1 MLWIGDRTR
10 FDNSAHVEFL
20 KGVKQPHRREMRA
33 SLEPDMLLRLLD
45 S

>member
-20 KGVKQPHRREMRA
+20 KGVKNPIGVKCGPRWNPTCCCA
-33 SLEPDMLLRLLD
+33 CST